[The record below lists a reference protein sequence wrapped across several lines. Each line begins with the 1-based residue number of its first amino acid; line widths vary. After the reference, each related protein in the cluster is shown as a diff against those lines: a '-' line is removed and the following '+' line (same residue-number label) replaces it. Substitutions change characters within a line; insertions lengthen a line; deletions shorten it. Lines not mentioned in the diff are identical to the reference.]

1 MLLRFILFLT
11 LGWALSLGLLQQL
24 LGQRLERAQMQQL
37 GRNLA
42 EVIKLSEMA
51 LERFPPAL
59 VAELSGLRLATN
71 IKLSGNKQ
79 GNRDRELRLELCK
92 QLRHCPEVRPNKSGS
107 AGVWVELLSP
117 LEQVWLFAALPSR

>member
-42 EVIKLSEMA
+42 EVIKLSQMV

-59 VAELSGLRLATN
+59 VAELSGLPLAT
-71 IKLSGNKQ
+71 KY
-79 GNRDRELRLELCK
+79 
-92 QLRHCPEVRPNKSGS
+92 
-107 AGVWVELLSP
+107 
-117 LEQVWLFAALPSR
+117 